1 MCMIARLM
9 ALGLAG
15 VLGLAAVSA
24 AAPLA
29 AQDTER
35 RVVRLWPDGAPGAGD
50 RGVEPERAAE
60 YWVRN
65 VNDPSLTVFPADPR
79 HANGAAMIVIPGGGH
94 ELIVWTTEG
103 INVAR
108 ALNRMGIA
116 VYVLKYRLA
125 RAEGSPYAVAD
136 AAADTRRAIRWLRAN
151 AAAQGVDPE
160 RIGVMGFSAGGEL
173 VTLVADNP
181 EPAASRAADP
191 QREVSAR
198 PDFQVLVFPGPLGQP
213 ASAIDSAPPAF
224 LIAGSLDPCCAAP
237 TVALYEQLRKGG
249 VAAELHMYAG
259 AAHAFN
265 LDESDLI
272 AVLHWPDRLAD
283 WMADS
288 GLMDDRS
295 RQGTGPA
302 GEKR

>member
-1 MCMIARLM
+1 MFARLVGLCLAASF
-9 ALGLAG
+9 ALGLAPA
-15 VLGLAAVSA
+15 L
-24 AAPLA
+24 
-29 AQDTER
+29 AQDAPREPQ
-35 RVVRLWPDGAPGAGD
+35 VVRLWPDGAPGAGA
-50 RGVEPERAAE
+50 RRSEPERAAE

-65 VNDPSLTVFPADPR
+65 VHEPSLTAFPADPR
-79 HANGAAMIVIPGGGH
+79 HANGAAMIVVPGGGH

-103 INVAR
+103 TQVAR
-108 ALNRMGIA
+108 ALNRMGIS

-125 RAEGSPYAVAD
+125 REQGSPYAIED
-136 AAADTRRAIRWLRAN
+136 AAADTRRAVRWLRAN
-151 AAAQGVDPE
+151 ADAEGVDPA
-160 RIGVMGFSAGGEL
+160 RIGLMGFSAGGEL

-181 EPAASRAADP
+181 EPAAARAADP

-213 ASAIDSAPPAF
+213 ATAIADAPPAF
-224 LIAGSLDPCCAAP
+224 LVAGSLDPCCAAP
-237 TVALYEQLRKGG
+237 TVALYEQLRTGG
-249 VAAELHMYAG
+249 IAAELHMYAG
-259 AAHAFN
+259 AGHAFN

-272 AVLHWPDRLAD
+272 SVLHWPDRLAD

-295 RQGTGPA
+295 SQSRGPA

>member
-1 MCMIARLM
+1 MIGKL
-9 ALGLAG
+9 LLSGLAC
-15 VLGLAAVSA
+15 VLLCVAGLAPSA
-24 AAPLA
+24 S
-29 AQDTER
+29 AQAGAER
-35 RVVRLWPDGAPGAGD
+35 QVVRLWPDGAPGAQAR
-50 RGVEPERAAE
+50 RGEPERAAE

-65 VNDPSLTVFPADPR
+65 VHEPSLTAFPADPR
-79 HANGAAMIVIPGGGH
+79 HANGAAVIVIPGGGH

-103 INVAR
+103 TAVAR
-108 ALNRMGIA
+108 ALNRMGIS

-125 RAEGSPYAVAD
+125 REEGSPYAIED
-136 AAADTRRAIRWLRAN
+136 AAADTRRAVRWLRAN
-151 AAAQGVDPE
+151 ADTQGIDPA

-181 EPAASRAADP
+181 EPAAARAADP

-198 PDFQVLVFPGPLGQP
+198 PDFQILVFPGPLGQP
-213 ASAIDSAPPAF
+213 ATAVADAPPAF
-224 LIAGSLDPCCAAP
+224 LVAGSLDECCAAP

-249 VAAELHMYAG
+249 IAAELHMYAG
-259 AAHAFN
+259 AGHAFN

-272 AVLHWPDRLAD
+272 SIIRWPDRLAD

-302 GEKR
+302 GQQR

>member
-1 MCMIARLM
+1 MVDRF
-9 ALGLAG
+9 LGLW
-15 VLGLAAVSA
+15 LAAALSVGA
-24 AAPLA
+24 VPVV
-29 AQDTER
+29 AQDAPSTPQ
-35 RVVRLWPDGAPGAGD
+35 VVALWPDGAPGAERR
-50 RGVEPERAAE
+50 RGEAEVAAE

-65 VNDPSLTVFPADPR
+65 VHEPSLTAFPADPR
-79 HANGAAMIVIPGGGH
+79 HANGAAVIVIPGGAH
-94 ELIVWTTEG
+94 EFLVWTTEG
-103 INVAR
+103 TVIAR
-108 ALNRMGIA
+108 ALNRMGISA
-116 VYVLKYRLA
+116 YVLKYRLA
-125 RAEGSPYAVAD
+125 RAEGSSYSIED
-136 AAADTRRAIRWLRAN
+136 AAADTRRAVRWLRSN

-191 QREVSAR
+191 QRDVSAR

-213 ASAIDSAPPAF
+213 ASAIADAPPAF
-224 LIAGSLDPCCAAP
+224 LVAGSLDPCCAEP

-249 VAAELHMYAG
+249 IAAELHMYAG
-259 AAHAFN
+259 AGHAFN
-265 LDESDLI
+265 LDESDLV

-295 RQGTGPA
+295 RQGTGDA
-302 GEKR
+302 GDKR

>member
-1 MCMIARLM
+1 MFARLVGLCLAASL
-9 ALGLAG
+9 ALGLAPA
-15 VLGLAAVSA
+15 L
-24 AAPLA
+24 
-29 AQDTER
+29 AQDAPREPQ
-35 RVVRLWPDGAPGAGD
+35 VVRLWPDGAPGAGAR
-50 RGVEPERAAE
+50 RGEAERAAE

-65 VNDPSLTVFPADPR
+65 VHEPSLTAFPADPR
-79 HANGAAMIVIPGGGH
+79 HANGAAVIVIPGGGH

-103 INVAR
+103 TQVAR
-108 ALNRMGIA
+108 ALNRMGISA
-116 VYVLKYRLA
+116 YVLKYRLA
-125 RAEGSPYAVAD
+125 REAGSAYAVED
-136 AAADTRRAIRWLRAN
+136 AAADTRRAVRWLRAN
-151 AAAQGVDPE
+151 AASQGVDPD

-213 ASAIDSAPPAF
+213 AGAIAAAPPAF
-224 LIAGSLDPCCAAP
+224 LVAGSLDPCCAAP

-249 VAAELHMYAG
+249 IAAELHMYAG

-272 AVLHWPDRLAD
+272 SIIHWPDRLAD

-295 RQGTGPA
+295 RAGTGPA